1 MLWISLDFRWPAF
14 VTPHEDRR
22 RCAKQRR
29 RRRVEKR
36 LAGNVFFRLFDVGN
50 DLLRWLKNAPAQPRQ
65 RQRRAHQ
72 LHERAALDR
81 VVPPFSLLR
90 KLTLNKLTKQRRV
103 SQFVEAAPVFLPAAR
118 RLGIL

>member
-1 MLWISLDFRWPAF
+1 MFGIPLDFRRPAF

-22 RCAKQRR
+22 CDPKQMRGSR
-29 RRRVEKR
+29 IEKR
-36 LAGNVFFRLFDVGN
+36 FAGNVFFRLFDVGN
-50 DLLRWLKNAPAQPRQ
+50 DLLRRLKNATTQTSQ

-72 LHERAALDR
+72 LHERAALDW
-81 VVPPFSLLR
+81 VVPSLSLLR
-90 KLTLNKLTKQRRV
+90 KLTLYKLTKQRRV